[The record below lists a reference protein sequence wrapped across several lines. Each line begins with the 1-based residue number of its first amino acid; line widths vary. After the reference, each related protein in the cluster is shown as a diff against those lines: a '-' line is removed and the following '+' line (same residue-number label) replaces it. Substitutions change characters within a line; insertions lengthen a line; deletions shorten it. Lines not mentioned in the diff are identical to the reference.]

1 MGHKR
6 HHGVRS
12 SSWTLRVRTAVAATI
27 LVGLLSAATAGA
39 ATIRVNTTTDEL
51 TAGAGC
57 SLREAIATVDGNG
70 DGDCGVADAS
80 GNTIVL
86 GASTYP
92 LTLEYFLFLGGPP
105 SGCISTSLTAPT
117 N

>member
-1 MGHKR
+1 MHVLCLIRRGGR
-6 HHGVRS
+6 G
-12 SSWTLRVRTAVAATI
+12 WAAGGGAGAAATI
-27 LVGLLSAATAGA
+27 TVT
-39 ATIRVNTTTDEL
+39 TTTDEL

-70 DGDCGVADAS
+70 DGDCGTADAS

-92 LTLEYFLFLGGPP
+92 LTLELFLFIGSPP
-105 SGCISTSLTAPT
+105 SGCISTDLPRPT
-117 N
+117 DNSWGELSVSGRCRT